1 LWTRSTVQKRVSS
14 SRKNTRARLFP
25 RSEQDKGPRLF
36 LTKAGRSFSYH
47 VRVGLLDRGHTT
59 KESLMF
65 NKKVKAILAGL
76 AFAMAL
82 PVASVAAQDKELL
95 VATDTAFVPFEFKQD
110 GKYTGF
116 DIELWEAIAQQ
127 AGLKYSLR
135 PMDFN
140 GIIPGLQTRNIDAAL
155 AGITI
160 RDDRKKVIDFSD
172 PYYESG
178 LAILVDE
185 KNTAIKS
192 APDLEGKT
200 VAVKI
205 GTATVDYL
213 KEHVP
218 NAKLK
223 LFPNIDNAFLELATN
238 RVDAVVHD
246 TPNLQYYAQ
255 TAGKGRV
262 KVVGSLRSGDYYGIA
277 FPKGSELVPI
287 VNKALKT
294 LQENGQYDAI
304 YAKWFGE
311 KTKQAN

>member
-1 LWTRSTVQKRVSS
+1 ML
-14 SRKNTRARLFP
+14 KNKF
-25 RSEQDKGPRLF
+25 KI
-36 LTKAGRSFSYH
+36 
-47 VRVGLLDRGHTT
+47 
-59 KESLMF
+59 M
-65 NKKVKAILAGL
+65 LAGL

-82 PVASVAAQDKELL
+82 PTANTLAQNKELV
-95 VATDTAFVPFEFKQD
+95 VATDTAFVPFEFKQG

-116 DIELWEAIAQQ
+116 DIELWEAIAKQ

-140 GIIPGLQTRNIDAAL
+140 GIIPGLQTRNIDVAL

-178 LAILVDE
+178 LAILVGNDNNSI
-185 KNTAIKS
+185 KTAK
-192 APDLEGKT
+192 DLEGKT

-213 KEHVP
+213 KANVP

-223 LFPNIDNAFLELATN
+223 LFPNIDNAFLELATG

-246 TPNLQYYAQ
+246 TPNLQYFAK
-255 TAGKGRV
+255 TAGQGRV
-262 KVVGSLRSGDYYGIA
+262 KVVGSLKSGDFYGIA
-277 FPKGSELVPI
+277 FPKGSDLVPV

-294 LQENGQYDAI
+294 LQDNGQYDAI
-304 YAKWFGE
+304 YTKWFGQ
-311 KTKQAN
+311 KVQ

>member
-1 LWTRSTVQKRVSS
+1 MF
-14 SRKNTRARLFP
+14 KNKF
-25 RSEQDKGPRLF
+25 
-36 LTKAGRSFSYH
+36 
-47 VRVGLLDRGHTT
+47 
-59 KESLMF
+59 
-65 NKKVKAILAGL
+65 KAILAGL

-82 PVASVAAQDKELL
+82 PAGNTLAQGKELL

-116 DIELWEAIAQQ
+116 DIELWDAIAKQ

-140 GIIPGLQTRNIDAAL
+140 GIIPGLQTRNIDVAL

-178 LAILVDE
+178 LAILVGND
-185 KNTAIKS
+185 NTSIKT
-192 APDLEGKT
+192 AKDLEGKT

-213 KEHVP
+213 KDNVP

-223 LFPNIDNAFLELATN
+223 LFPNIDNAFLELATG

-246 TPNLQYYAQ
+246 TPNLQYFAK
-255 TAGKGRV
+255 TAGQGRV
-262 KVVGSLRSGDYYGIA
+262 KVVGSLKSGDFYGIA
-277 FPKGSELVPI
+277 FPKGSDLVPV

-294 LQENGQYDAI
+294 LQDNGQYDAL
-304 YAKWFGE
+304 YTKWFGQ
-311 KTKQAN
+311 KVQ

>member
-1 LWTRSTVQKRVSS
+1 MF
-14 SRKNTRARLFP
+14 KNKF
-25 RSEQDKGPRLF
+25 
-36 LTKAGRSFSYH
+36 KA
-47 VRVGLLDRGHTT
+47 V
-59 KESLMF
+59 
-65 NKKVKAILAGL
+65 LAGL
-76 AFAMAL
+76 ALAMAL
-82 PVASVAAQDKELL
+82 PAGNAAAQDKELL

-116 DIELWEAIAQQ
+116 DIELWDAIAKQ

-140 GIIPGLQTRNIDAAL
+140 GIIPGLQTRNIDVAL

-178 LAILVDE
+178 LAILVGKDN
-185 KNTAIKS
+185 NTIKT
-192 APDLEGKT
+192 AKDLEGKM

-213 KEHVP
+213 KANVP

-223 LFPNIDNAFLELATN
+223 LFPNIDNAFLELATG

-246 TPNLQYYAQ
+246 TPNLQYFAKTGGQ
-255 TAGKGRV
+255 GRV
-262 KVVGSLRSGDYYGIA
+262 KVVGSLKSGDFYGIA
-277 FPKGSELVPI
+277 FPKGSDLVPT
-287 VNKALKT
+287 VNKALKA
-294 LQENGQYDAI
+294 LQDNGQYDAL
-304 YAKWFGE
+304 YTKWFGQ
-311 KTKQAN
+311 KVQ